1 MRIEM
6 TEKIIISE
14 EESELWNNFDKL
26 IGEIRDEISSDEI
39 DEVIDELQKM
49 MSNLGLYV
57 EEE

>member
-14 EESELWNNFDKL
+14 EECELWNNFDKL
-26 IGEIRDEISSDEI
+26 IGEIRDEVVSDEI
-39 DEVIDELQKM
+39 DELISELQAI

>member
-39 DEVIDELQKM
+39 DEIIGELQKM

>member
-14 EESELWNNFDKL
+14 EECELWNNFDKL

-39 DEVIDELQKM
+39 DEIIGELQKM

>member
-26 IGEIRDEISSDEI
+26 IGEIRDEISSNEI
-39 DEVIDELQKM
+39 DEMIGELQKI

>member
-26 IGEIRDEISSDEI
+26 IGEIRNEISSDEI
-39 DEVIDELQKM
+39 DEIIDELQKM

>member
-6 TEKIIISE
+6 TEKSIISE
-14 EESELWNNFDKL
+14 EECELWNNFDKL

-39 DEVIDELQKM
+39 DEIIGELQKM